1 MLGGNDGKLEIA
13 WDDSALSNSTDV
25 ELGQH
30 MYSIAT
36 VGMDQVY
43 SEDF

>member
-1 MLGGNDGKLEIA
+1 MGGSDGKLDIA
-13 WDDSALSNSTDV
+13 WDDSGFSNTTDV

-30 MYSIAT
+30 MYSFAA